1 MTILSDPYTST
12 SNEAMVGDRR
22 FPAVFPPVS
31 VPCSLVQLS
40 FPSTLMSA
48 SPTTPRNEP
57 EYEGDYRPAD
67 AENPHAHLDPF
78 NVRVEP
84 ADLTYLVQMA
94 DALNTTL
101 DLQTLLGRT
110 SELVKAIIDYRIFAI
125 FLLNDR
131 TNELRMRFQ
140 IGHTPEIERMRLAM
154 GKGVVGQVALT
165 RQPLLLNDVTTD
177 PNYLPAN
184 PDVRSEL
191 AVPLIAKNRLI
202 GVMDLESEQ
211 AGYFRPEHLHLLTL
225 TASRIAQAIE
235 NARLYARVSRQAQT
249 LTVLNE
255 ISAELTSIL
264 ELDPLLARIGQLL
277 RRLIDYQM
285 FSIMLLDDK
294 GETLITRYAWRF
306 GYAHAPLRR
315 IPITSG
321 LVGAAVREWR
331 PINVPDVRK
340 DSRYLA
346 MNPETRSE
354 LIVPLFHKG
363 RIIGVLDLEHTRPG
377 FFNDDHQRTL
387 TTMAAQVAIAIEN
400 ARLYQAVS
408 RQERQLEK
416 DIAMAR
422 EVQLRLLPT
431 SPPEQ
436 SHADLAVRFLPA
448 RTIGGDLYD
457 FVEYSP
463 HETAIMLGDV
473 SGKAAPAALF
483 AALVSG
489 IMRSAAIQ
497 RPKPAEMLRAL
508 NDALQERKLDSQY
521 VTMLFAL
528 WNDEQRT
535 LYVSNSGA
543 VQPIF
548 CRDGQSLTVK
558 SEGFP
563 LGMFPD
569 VTYDEIS
576 IVTQPGDLL
585 VFISDGITDA
595 ENAQGE
601 MYGSERLFK
610 VLGADPERTAGQI
623 ADAIMEDVT
632 RFQDGKDR
640 FDDETI
646 IVLRVR

>member
-1 MTILSDPYTST
+1 MQD
-12 SNEAMVGDRR
+12 E
-22 FPAVFPPVS
+22 
-31 VPCSLVQLS
+31 LS
-40 FPSTLMSA
+40 FPSTFMPA
-48 SPTTPRNEP
+48 SPTTPREEP
-57 EYEGDYRPAD
+57 EFEGDYRPAD
-67 AENPHAHLDPF
+67 SENPHAHLDPL

-84 ADLTYLVQMA
+84 ADFNYLVQMA

-101 DLQTLLGRT
+101 DLQTLLRRT
-110 SELVKAIIDYRIFAI
+110 SELFQSIIHYRIFAI
-125 FLLNDR
+125 LLLNDR
-131 TNELRMRFQ
+131 THDLRMRFQ
-140 IGHTPEIERMRLAM
+140 IGHTPEIERMRFPL
-154 GKGVVGQVALT
+154 GKGIVGQVALT
-165 RQPLLLNDVTTD
+165 RQPILLNDVTTD
-177 PNYLPAN
+177 ENYISAN
-184 PDVRSEL
+184 PSVRSEL
-191 AVPLIAKNRLI
+191 AVPLVAKNRLI
-202 GVMDLESEQ
+202 GVMDLESEE
-211 AGYFRPEHLHLLTL
+211 AGYFKPEHLHLLTL

-340 DSRYLA
+340 DPRYLP
-346 MNPETRSE
+346 MNSETRSE

-377 FFNDDHQRTL
+377 FFNEEHERAL

-408 RQERQLEK
+408 RQERQLER

-436 SHADLAVRFLPA
+436 AHADLAVRFLPA

-457 FVEYSP
+457 FVEYEP
-463 HETAIMLGDV
+463 GETAIVLGDV

-489 IMRSAAIQ
+489 IMRSAALQ
-497 RPKPAEMLRAL
+497 RPKPAPMLRIL
-508 NDALQERKLDSQY
+508 NDALQERKLESQY

-528 WNDEQRT
+528 WNDASRT
-535 LYVSNSGA
+535 MQVANSGA
-543 VQPIF
+543 IQPIF
-548 CRDGQSLTVK
+548 CRDGQSLTIK

-569 VTYDEIS
+569 VEYEEIS
-576 IVTQPGDLL
+576 IVTQPGDIL
-585 VFISDGITDA
+585 VFVSDGILDA
-595 ENAQGE
+595 ENAQNE
-601 MYGSERLFK
+601 MYGSERLSK
-610 VLGADPERTAGQI
+610 ILGSNPEQSASQV
-623 ADAIMEDVT
+623 ADAILADVT
-632 RFQDGKDR
+632 QFQDGKDR

-646 IVLRVR
+646 IVLKVR